1 MASVLVCSS
10 PLVGH
15 VAPMLAVAA
24 GLVEHGHD
32 VRFLTGKR
40 FERQV
45 SRTGAAFIRL
55 PPEAD
60 FDDTSLDAAF
70 PGRVGLKGPKGIRF
84 DIQEIFMR
92 PGKAQ
97 YQAILAASAERRVD
111 AVLAESLFMGAALL
125 LAGPAANRPAV
136 INCGIVPLSLAS
148 RDTAP
153 YGLGIEPMPGLP
165 GRARNWAMQALTE
178 KVVFGPVQKY
188 ANAISRDVTGS
199 PFPTFFMDWPRA
211 ADHIAQFTVAD
222 FEYPRSDLPGTVH
235 FVGPV
240 SQGGKSTTDATG
252 STGRAGET
260 GSAGGT
266 PEAELPAWW
275 AELDAGRPV
284 VHVTQG
290 TVANRD
296 FDDLVRPTIE
306 GLAQDDVLVVVTTG
320 GRPVEALSGPLPEN
334 VRVGSYLPYD
344 ELLPR
349 TDVLVTNGGYG
360 GVQFALRHG
369 VPLVV
374 AGRTEDKTEVCA
386 RVAWSGTGINL
397 RTNRAT
403 PETVAKA
410 VRTVLSNS
418 SYREA
423 SSRIGTAIR
432 ASRGVDELA
441 DLVESVCRDRSLER
455 E

>member
-10 PLVGH
+10 PLIGH
-15 VAPMLAVAA
+15 VTPMLAVAA
-24 GLVEHGHD
+24 GLVERGHD
-32 VRFLTGKR
+32 VRFLTGRR
-40 FERQV
+40 FEEQV
-45 SRTGAAFIRL
+45 SRTGASFIPL

-60 FDDTSLDAAF
+60 FDDSRLDTAF

-84 DIQEIFMR
+84 DIQEVFMR

-97 YQAILAASAERRVD
+97 YQAILAASAERRID

-125 LAGPAANRPAV
+125 LAGPASDRPAV

-153 YGLGIEPMPGLP
+153 YGLGIPPRPGLP
-165 GRARNWAMQALTE
+165 GRVRNRAMRALTE
-178 KVVFGPVQKY
+178 KVIFGPVQKY
-188 ANAISRDVTGS
+188 ANKIAMDATGS
-199 PFPTFFMDWPRA
+199 AFPTFFMDWPRA
-211 ADHIAQFTVAD
+211 ADHIAQFTVAA

-240 SQGGKSTTDATG
+240 SQDGKSSTTG
-252 STGRAGET
+252 P

-266 PEAELPAWW
+266 PEAALPAWW
-275 AELDAGRPV
+275 SELDAGRPV

-296 FDDLVRPTIE
+296 FDDLVRPTID

-320 GRPVEALSGPLPEN
+320 GRPVEALSGPLPDN
-334 VRVGSYLPYD
+334 VRVASYLPYD

-360 GVQFALRHG
+360 GVQFALRHS

-374 AGRTEDKTEVCA
+374 AGQTEDKAEVCA

-403 PETVAKA
+403 PEAVAKA
-410 VRTVLSNS
+410 VRTVLSDA

-423 SSRIGTAIR
+423 SSRIGEAIR
-432 ASRGVDELA
+432 ASRGVEELA
-441 DLVESVCRDRSLER
+441 DLVESVCSARSLER

>member
-15 VAPMLAVAA
+15 VTPMLAVAA
-24 GLVEHGHD
+24 GLVGHGHD
-32 VRFLTGKR
+32 VRFLTGRR
-40 FERQV
+40 FEEQV
-45 SRTGAAFIRL
+45 ARTGAAFLPL

-60 FDDTSLDAAF
+60 FDDSSLDAAF

-97 YQAILAASAERRVD
+97 YQAILAASAERPVD

-125 LAGPAANRPAV
+125 LAGPGTGRPAV

-153 YGLGIEPMPGLP
+153 YGLGIPPMPGLH
-165 GRARNWAMQALTE
+165 GRIRNRALQSLTE

-188 ANAISRDVTGS
+188 ADRVSRDVTGS

-211 ADHIAQFTVAD
+211 ADRIAQFTVPE

-240 SQGGKSTTDATG
+240 SQGGKATA
-252 STGRAGET
+252 AGN
-260 GSAGGT
+260 GT
-266 PEAELPAWW
+266 PGTGAAPLPAWW
-275 AELDAGRPV
+275 DELDAGRPV

-296 FDDLVRPTIE
+296 FDDLVRPAIE
-306 GLAQDDVLVVVTTG
+306 GLAQDDVLVVVSTG
-320 GRPVEALSGPLPEN
+320 GRPVETLSGPLPEN
-334 VRVGSYLPYD
+334 VRVASYLPYD
-344 ELLPR
+344 ELLPK

-374 AGRTEDKTEVCA
+374 AGQTEEKPEVCA

-397 RTNRAT
+397 RTNRAK
-403 PETVAKA
+403 PQAVANA
-410 VRTVLSNS
+410 VRAVLSDS

-423 SSRIGTAIR
+423 SSRIGGAIR
-432 ASRGVDELA
+432 ASRGVDGLA
-441 DLVESVCRDRSLER
+441 DLVAEVCDGRPAAR

>member
-15 VAPMLAVAA
+15 VTPMLAVAA
-24 GLVEHGHD
+24 GLVDHGHD
-32 VRFLTGKR
+32 VRFLTGQR
-40 FERQV
+40 FEHQV
-45 SRTGAAFIRL
+45 SRTGATFIPL

-60 FDDTSLDAAF
+60 FDDTSLDTAF
-70 PGRVGLKGPKGIRF
+70 PGRIGLKGPKGIRF

-97 YQAILAASAERRVD
+97 YQAILTASAERRVD

-125 LAGPAANRPAV
+125 LAGPSGNRPAV
-136 INCGIVPLSLAS
+136 INCGIVPLSLVS

-153 YGLGIEPMPGLP
+153 YGLGIEPMQGWP
-165 GRARNWAMQALTE
+165 GRVRNLAMQALTE

-188 ANAISRDVTGS
+188 ANDISRDATGA

-222 FEYPRSDLPGTVH
+222 FEYPRSDLPATVH

-240 SQGGKSTTDATG
+240 SHGGKGTTNGTG
-252 STGRAGET
+252 ASNGTAEAG
-260 GSAGGT
+260 
-266 PEAELPAWW
+266 LPAWW
-275 AELDAGRPV
+275 ADLDGGRPV

-296 FDDLVRPTIE
+296 FDDLVRPTME

-320 GRPVEALSGPLPEN
+320 GRPVDSLAGPLPDN
-334 VRVGSYLPYD
+334 VRVASYLPYD
-344 ELLPR
+344 ELLPK

-374 AGRTEDKTEVCA
+374 AGQTEEKAEVSA

-403 PETVAKA
+403 PDAAAKA
-410 VRTVLSNS
+410 VRTVLSDS

-423 SSRIGTAIR
+423 SNRIGSAIR

-441 DLVESVCRDRSLER
+441 DLVASVCADKSVER

>member
-15 VAPMLAVAA
+15 VTPMLAVAA
-24 GLVEHGHD
+24 GLVEHGHE

-45 SRTGAAFIRL
+45 SGTGALFIPL

-97 YQAILAASAERRVD
+97 YQAILAASADRRVD

-125 LAGPAANRPAV
+125 LAGPAGNRPAV

-165 GRARNWAMQALTE
+165 GRVRNWAMRALTE

-188 ANAISRDVTGS
+188 ADAISRDVTGS
-199 PFPTFFMDWPRA
+199 PFPSFFMEWPRA
-211 ADHIAQFTVAD
+211 ADHIAQFTVTD

-240 SQGGKSTTDATG
+240 SQGGKSTADATG
-252 STGRAGET
+252 RTGST
-260 GSAGGT
+260 GSAGGS
-266 PEAELPAWW
+266 PDSELPAWW
-275 AELDAGRPV
+275 ADLDAGRPV

-296 FDDLVRPTIE
+296 FDDLVRPAVE

-320 GRPVEALSGPLPEN
+320 GRPVDALTGPLPEN
-334 VRVGSYLPYD
+334 VRVASYLPYD
-344 ELLPR
+344 ELLPK

-374 AGRTEDKTEVCA
+374 AGQTEEKAEVSA

-403 PETVAKA
+403 PEAVAKA
-410 VRTVLSNS
+410 VRTILSNS

-441 DLVESVCRDRSLER
+441 DLVASVCSDRSLER

>member
-15 VAPMLAVAA
+15 VTPMLAVAA

-45 SRTGAAFIRL
+45 SRTGASFISL

-125 LAGPAANRPAV
+125 LAGPAVSRPAV

-153 YGLGIEPMPGLP
+153 YGLGIQPMPGLP
-165 GRARNWAMQALTE
+165 GRVRNWAMQALTE
-178 KVVFGPVQKY
+178 KVVFGPVQRY
-188 ANAISRDVTGS
+188 ADAISRNVTGS
-199 PFPTFFMDWPRA
+199 PFPTFFMEWPRA

-240 SQGGKSTTDATG
+240 SQGGKGTADTTGRTG
-252 STGRAGET
+252 ST

-275 AELDAGRPV
+275 ADLDAGRPV

-296 FDDLVRPTIE
+296 FDDLVRPTVE

-320 GRPVEALSGPLPEN
+320 GRPVDALSGPLPGN
-334 VRVGSYLPYD
+334 VRVAAYLPYD
-344 ELLPR
+344 ELLPK

-374 AGRTEDKTEVCA
+374 AGQTEEKAEVSA
-386 RVAWSGTGINL
+386 RVAWSGAGINL

-403 PETVAKA
+403 PEAVAKA

-423 SSRIGTAIR
+423 SSRIGTTIR

-441 DLVESVCRDRSLER
+441 DLVASVCSDRSLER

>member
-1 MASVLVCSS
+1 
-10 PLVGH
+10 
-15 VAPMLAVAA
+15 
-24 GLVEHGHD
+24 
-32 VRFLTGKR
+32 
-40 FERQV
+40 
-45 SRTGAAFIRL
+45 
-55 PPEAD
+55 
-60 FDDTSLDAAF
+60 
-70 PGRVGLKGPKGIRF
+70 
-84 DIQEIFMR
+84 MR

-97 YQAILAASAERRVD
+97 YQAILAASAERRID

-125 LAGPAANRPAV
+125 LAGPANDRPAV

-153 YGLGIEPMPGLP
+153 YGLGIPPMPGLP
-165 GRARNWAMQALTE
+165 GRVRNRAMQALTE
-178 KVVFGPVQKY
+178 KVIFGPVQKY
-188 ANAISRDVTGS
+188 ANDDRPMDATGS

-211 ADHIAQFTVAD
+211 ADHIAQFTVAA

-240 SQGGKSTTDATG
+240 SQGGKSSTTGA
-252 STGRAGET
+252 

-266 PEAELPAWW
+266 PEAALPAWW

-296 FDDLVRPTIE
+296 FDDLVRPTID

-320 GRPVEALSGPLPEN
+320 GRPVEALSGPLPDN
-334 VRVGSYLPYD
+334 VRVASYLPYD

-374 AGRTEDKTEVCA
+374 AGR
-386 RVAWSGTGINL
+386 
-397 RTNRAT
+397 NR
-403 PETVAKA
+403 
-410 VRTVLSNS
+410 
-418 SYREA
+418 
-423 SSRIGTAIR
+423 G
-432 ASRGVDELA
+432 
-441 DLVESVCRDRSLER
+441 
-455 E
+455 

>member
-1 MASVLVCSS
+1 M
-10 PLVGH
+10 
-15 VAPMLAVAA
+15 
-24 GLVEHGHD
+24 
-32 VRFLTGKR
+32 
-40 FERQV
+40 
-45 SRTGAAFIRL
+45 
-55 PPEAD
+55 
-60 FDDTSLDAAF
+60 DA
-70 PGRVGLKGPKGIRF
+70 
-84 DIQEIFMR
+84 
-92 PGKAQ
+92 
-97 YQAILAASAERRVD
+97 
-111 AVLAESLFMGAALL
+111 
-125 LAGPAANRPAV
+125 
-136 INCGIVPLSLAS
+136 
-148 RDTAP
+148 
-153 YGLGIEPMPGLP
+153 
-165 GRARNWAMQALTE
+165 
-178 KVVFGPVQKY
+178 
-188 ANAISRDVTGS
+188 TGS

-211 ADHIAQFTVAD
+211 ADHIAQFTVAA

-240 SQGGKSTTDATG
+240 SQGGKSSTTGA
-252 STGRAGET
+252 

-266 PEAELPAWW
+266 PEAALPAWW

-296 FDDLVRPTIE
+296 FDDLVRPTID

-320 GRPVEALSGPLPEN
+320 GRPVEALSGPLPDN
-334 VRVGSYLPYD
+334 VRVASYLPYD

-360 GVQFALRHG
+360 GVQFALRHS

-374 AGRTEDKTEVCA
+374 AGQTEDKTEVCA

-403 PETVAKA
+403 PEAVAKA
-410 VRTVLSNS
+410 VRTVLSDA

-423 SSRIGTAIR
+423 SSRIGEAIR

-441 DLVESVCRDRSLER
+441 DLVESVCSARSLDR

>member
-1 MASVLVCSS
+1 MASVIVCSS
-10 PLVGH
+10 PLIGH
-15 VAPMLAVAA
+15 VTPMLAVAA
-24 GLVEHGHD
+24 GLVGRGHD
-32 VRFLTGKR
+32 VRFLTGRR
-40 FERQV
+40 FEAQV
-45 SRTGAAFIRL
+45 ARTGATFLPL

-60 FDDTSLDAAF
+60 FDDSRLDEAF
-70 PGRVGLKGPKGIRF
+70 PGRAGLKGPKGIRF

-97 YQAILAASAERRVD
+97 YQALLGACTERPAA

-125 LAGPAANRPAV
+125 LAGPRSGRPVV

-153 YGLGIEPMPGLP
+153 YGLGIAPMPGTA
-165 GRARNWAMQALTE
+165 GRMRNRALQALTE

-188 ANAISRDVTGS
+188 ANQVAYDATGS
-199 PFPTFFMDWPRA
+199 AFPTFFMDWPRA

-222 FEYPRSDLPGTVH
+222 FEYPRSDLPENVH

-240 SQGGKSTTDATG
+240 SQGGRVTAAGAGSPGEASGTG
-252 STGRAGET
+252 QIPGTG
-260 GSAGGT
+260 
-266 PEAELPAWW
+266 LPAWW
-275 AELDAGRPV
+275 DELDAGRPV

-296 FDDLVRPTIE
+296 FDDLVRPAIE
-306 GLAQDDVLVVVTTG
+306 GLAQDDVLVVVSTG
-320 GRPVEALSGPLPEN
+320 GRPVDSLGGALPDN
-334 VRVGSYLPYD
+334 VRIASYLPYD
-344 ELLPR
+344 ELLR
-349 TDVLVTNGGYG
+349 KTAVLVTNGGYG

-374 AGRTEDKTEVCA
+374 AGQTEEKAEVCA

-397 RTNRAT
+397 RTNRAA
-403 PETVAKA
+403 PEAVAKA
-410 VRTVLSNS
+410 VRTVLGNG

-423 SSRIGTAIR
+423 SGRIGRAIL

-441 DLVESVCRDRSLER
+441 DLVESVSNESSLKQE
-455 E
+455 

>member
-15 VAPMLAVAA
+15 VTPMLAVAA

-45 SRTGAAFIRL
+45 SQTGASFIPL

-97 YQAILAASAERRVD
+97 YQAILAACAERRVD

-125 LAGPAANRPAV
+125 LAGPAGNRPAV

-153 YGLGIEPMPGLP
+153 YGLGIEPMLGLP
-165 GRARNWAMQALTE
+165 GRVRNWAMQALTE

-188 ANAISRDVTGS
+188 ANDISRDVTGS

-240 SQGGKSTTDATG
+240 SHGGKSTTGTA
-252 STGRAGET
+252 AGT
-260 GSAGGT
+260 ANAGGT
-266 PEAELPAWW
+266 PEAGLPAWW

-306 GLAQDDVLVVVTTG
+306 GLAHDDVLVVVTTG
-320 GRPVEALSGPLPEN
+320 GRPVDALSCPLPAN
-334 VRVGSYLPYD
+334 VRVASYLPYD
-344 ELLPR
+344 ELLPK

-360 GVQFALRHG
+360 GVQFALRHS

-374 AGRTEDKTEVCA
+374 AGQTEEKAEVSA

-403 PETVAKA
+403 PEAVAKA

-423 SSRIGTAIR
+423 SNRIGTAIR

-441 DLVESVCRDRSLER
+441 DLVESVCSDRSLER

>member
-1 MASVLVCSS
+1 M
-10 PLVGH
+10 
-15 VAPMLAVAA
+15 
-24 GLVEHGHD
+24 ED
-32 VRFLTGKR
+32 
-40 FERQV
+40 
-45 SRTGAAFIRL
+45 TGASFVPL

-60 FDDTSLDAAF
+60 FDDTNLDEAF

-84 DIQEIFMR
+84 DIKEIFMR

-97 YQAILAASAERRVD
+97 YEAVLATLTEHPAD

-125 LAGPAANRPAV
+125 LSQPRPSRPAV
-136 INCGIVPLSLAS
+136 VNCGIVPLSLAS

-153 YGLGIEPMPGLP
+153 YGLGIPPMAGAA
-165 GRARNWAMQALTE
+165 GRLRNRALQALTE

-188 ANAISRDVTGS
+188 ADAVALDTTGR

-211 ADHIAQFTVAD
+211 ADCLVQFTVPE

-240 SQGGKSTTDATG
+240 SQSGTKS
-252 STGRAGET
+252 AGET
-260 GSAGGT
+260 A
-266 PEAELPAWW
+266 AELLPGWW
-275 AELDAGRPV
+275 EDLDAGRPV

-296 FDDLVRPTIE
+296 FDDLIRPTID
-306 GLAQDDVLVVVTTG
+306 GLADDDVLVVVSTG
-320 GRPVEALSGPLPEN
+320 GRPVADLAGPLPDN
-334 VRVGSYLPYD
+334 VRVASYLPYD
-344 ELLPR
+344 QLLAK

-369 VPLVV
+369 VPLVA
-374 AGRTEDKTEVCA
+374 AGETEEKTEVCA
-386 RVAWSGTGINL
+386 RVAWSGAGINL

-403 PETVAKA
+403 PEAVARA
-410 VRTVLSNS
+410 VRTVLANS

-423 SSRIGTAIR
+423 SGRVGGSIR
-432 ASRGVDELA
+432 TSRGVDELA
-441 DLVESVCRDRSLER
+441 ELVESIAVSSPLRDGAK
-455 E
+455 

>member
-15 VAPMLAVAA
+15 VTPMLAVAG

-32 VRFLTGKR
+32 VRFLTGRR
-40 FERQV
+40 FQDQV
-45 SRTGAAFIRL
+45 TRTGAAFVPL

-60 FDDTSLDAAF
+60 FDDTSLDTAF

-97 YQAILAASAERRVD
+97 YEAILAAAAERRID
-111 AVLAESLFMGAALL
+111 AVLTESLFMGAALL
-125 LAGPAANRPAV
+125 LAGPAGNRPAV

-153 YGLGIEPMPGLP
+153 YGLGIAPMRGLL
-165 GRARNWAMQALTE
+165 GRMRNLAMQALTE
-178 KVVFGPVQKY
+178 KVVFGPVQRY
-188 ANAISRDVTGS
+188 ANSISRQATGS

-222 FEYPRSDLPGTVH
+222 FEYPRSDLPRTVH

-240 SQGGKSTTDATG
+240 SQGGKTASKGTG
-252 STGRAGET
+252 GTGRAEG
-260 GSAGGT
+260 A
-266 PEAELPAWW
+266 PEAGLSDWW
-275 AELDAGRPV
+275 DDLDAGRPV

-306 GLAQDDVLVVVTTG
+306 GLAQDDVLVVVSTG
-320 GRPVEALSGPLPEN
+320 GQPVDALSGPLPGN
-334 VRVGSYLPYD
+334 VRVASYLPYD
-344 ELLPR
+344 ELLPK

-374 AGRTEDKTEVCA
+374 AGQTEDKTEVCA

-397 RTNRAT
+397 RTNRAA
-403 PETVAKA
+403 PDAVAKA
-410 VRTVLSNS
+410 VRAVLSDG

-423 SSRIGTAIR
+423 SRRIGSAIR

-441 DLVESVCRDRSLER
+441 ELVDMVCSGRSV
-455 E
+455 

>member
-15 VAPMLAVAA
+15 VTPMLAVAA
-24 GLVEHGHD
+24 GLVHRGHT
-32 VRFLTGKR
+32 VRFLTGQR
-40 FERQV
+40 YADRV
-45 SRTGAAFIRL
+45 TATGAKFLPL

-60 FDDTSLDAAF
+60 FDDSAMDEAF
-70 PGRVGLKGPKGIRF
+70 PGRVGLKGPKGIRY
-84 DIQEIFMR
+84 DLTHIFMR

-97 YQAILAASAERRVD
+97 YDAVQAAIADVPTD

-125 LAGPAANRPAV
+125 LNLPRADRPAV
-136 INCGIVPLSLAS
+136 VNCGIVPLSLTS

-153 YGLGIEPMPGLP
+153 YGLGIQPKPGAVGLV
-165 GRARNWAMQALTE
+165 RNRVMAALTE

-188 ANAISRDVTGS
+188 ADSVAVEATGKA
-199 PFPTFFMDWPRA
+199 FPGLFTDWPRR
-211 ADHIAQFTVAD
+211 ADSIAQFTVPE
-222 FEYPRSDLPGTVH
+222 FKYPRSDLPDTVH

-240 SQGGKSTTDATG
+240 SQGGGKDA
-252 STGRAGET
+252 SEVVL
-260 GSAGGT
+260 
-266 PEAELPAWW
+266 PEWW
-275 AELDAGRPV
+275 HELDAVRPV

-296 FDDLVRPTIE
+296 FNDLVRPTID
-306 GLAQDDVLVVVTTG
+306 GLANDDVLVVVSTG
-320 GRPVEALSGPLPEN
+320 GRPESTLTGPLPAN
-334 VRVGSYLPYD
+334 VRVCSYLPYD
-344 ELLPR
+344 ELLPK

-374 AGRTEDKTEVCA
+374 AGQTEEKVEVCA

-397 RTNRAT
+397 RTNRAKSDD
-403 PETVAKA
+403 VAKA
-410 VRTVLSNS
+410 VRAVLADN

-423 SSRIGTAIR
+423 AGRIGEAIR
-432 ASRGVDELA
+432 ASRGVDALA
-441 DLVESVCRDRSLER
+441 DLVEAMAEPTVP
-455 E
+455 

>member
-15 VAPMLAVAA
+15 VTPMLAVAC
-24 GLVEHGHD
+24 GLVGHGHD
-32 VRFLTGKR
+32 VRVLTGRR
-40 FERQV
+40 FADQV
-45 SRTGAAFIRL
+45 ARTGATFIPL

-60 FDDTSLDAAF
+60 FDNSSLDVAF

-92 PGKAQ
+92 PGEAQ
-97 YQAILAASAERRVD
+97 YQAIRAASAERPVD

-125 LAGPAANRPAV
+125 LSGPVSDRPAV

-153 YGLGIEPMPGLP
+153 YGLGIAPLRGLP
-165 GRARNWAMQALTE
+165 GLVRNRALQSLTE
-178 KVVFGPVQKY
+178 KVLFGPVQKY
-188 ANAISRDVTGS
+188 ADQVSLDVTGS
-199 PFPTFFMDWPRA
+199 PFPTFFMDWPRT
-211 ADHIAQFTVAD
+211 ADHIAQFTVPE
-222 FEYPRSDLPGTVH
+222 FEYPRSDLPATVH

-240 SQGGKSTTDATG
+240 SQGGKST
-252 STGRAGET
+252 S
-260 GSAGGT
+260 GGT
-266 PEAELPAWW
+266 GTPGTGADTLPPWW
-275 AELDAGRPV
+275 DELDAGRPV

-306 GLAQDDVLVVVTTG
+306 GLAQNDVLVVVSTG
-320 GRPVEALSGPLPEN
+320 GRPVDSLSGPLPDN
-334 VRVGSYLPYD
+334 VRVSSYLPYD
-344 ELLPR
+344 ELLPK

-374 AGRTEDKTEVCA
+374 SGQTEEKPEVCA

-397 RTNRAT
+397 RTNRAK
-403 PETVAKA
+403 PQAVAQA
-410 VRTVLSNS
+410 VRAVLADS

-423 SSRIGTAIR
+423 SSRIGGAIR
-432 ASRGVDELA
+432 ASRGVDGLA
-441 DLVESVCRDRSLER
+441 DLVADVCSGRRAER
-455 E
+455 G

>member
-15 VAPMLAVAA
+15 VTPMLAVAA
-24 GLVEHGHD
+24 GLVAHGHD
-32 VRFLTGKR
+32 VRFLTGQR
-40 FERQV
+40 FEHQV
-45 SRTGAAFIRL
+45 SQTGASFVPL
-55 PPEAD
+55 PPDAD
-60 FDDTSLDAAF
+60 FDDSSLDAAF

-84 DIQEIFMR
+84 DIREIFMR

-97 YQAILAASAERRVD
+97 YQAILAASEERRID

-125 LAGPAANRPAV
+125 LAGPAGNRPAV

-153 YGLGIEPMPGLP
+153 YGLGIAPMPGLP
-165 GRARNWAMQALTE
+165 GRIRNMALQSLTE

-188 ANAISRDVTGS
+188 ANEIALDATGS
-199 PFPTFFMDWPRA
+199 PFPVFFMDWPRT

-240 SQGGKSTTDATG
+240 SQGGKGTTDRPGA
-252 STGRAGET
+252 
-260 GSAGGT
+260 AGGT
-266 PEAELPAWW
+266 RGDGLPEWW
-275 AELDAGRPV
+275 PDLDAGRPV

-296 FDDLVRPTIE
+296 FDDLVRPTME

-320 GRPVEALSGPLPEN
+320 GRPVDALAGPLPDN
-334 VRVGSYLPYD
+334 VRVASYLPYD

-374 AGRTEDKTEVCA
+374 AGQTEEKTEVSA

-397 RTNRAT
+397 RTNRAA
-403 PETVAKA
+403 PDAVAKA
-410 VRTVLSNS
+410 VRAVLANS

-423 SSRIGTAIR
+423 SIRIGNSIR

-441 DLVESVCRDRSLER
+441 ELVESVCSDSPSERS
-455 E
+455 

>member
-15 VAPMLAVAA
+15 VTPMLAVAA

-45 SRTGAAFIRL
+45 SRTGASFIPL

-97 YQAILAASAERRVD
+97 HQAILAASAERRVD

-125 LAGPAANRPAV
+125 LSGPAVNRPAV

-165 GRARNWAMQALTE
+165 GRVRNRAMQALTE

-188 ANAISRDVTGS
+188 ANEISRDVTGS

-240 SQGGKSTTDATG
+240 SQGGKSTPDATG
-252 STGRAGET
+252 STAT
-260 GSAGGT
+260 LGGT
-266 PEAELPAWW
+266 PGAGLPAWW
-275 AELDAGRPV
+275 SELDAGRPV

-290 TVANRD
+290 TVANGD
-296 FDDLVRPTIE
+296 FDDLVRPTLE
-306 GLAQDDVLVVVTTG
+306 GLAHDDVLVVVTTG
-320 GRPVEALSGPLPEN
+320 GRPVDALSGPLPDN
-334 VRVGSYLPYD
+334 VRVASYLPYD
-344 ELLPR
+344 ELLPK

-374 AGRTEDKTEVCA
+374 AGQTEEKAEVSA

-403 PETVAKA
+403 PEAVAKA

-423 SSRIGTAIR
+423 SGRIGTAIR

-441 DLVESVCRDRSLER
+441 DLVESVCSDRSLER

>member
-10 PLVGH
+10 PLIGH
-15 VAPMLAVAA
+15 VTPMLSVAA
-24 GLVEHGHD
+24 GLVERGHD
-32 VRFLTGKR
+32 VRFLTGQR
-40 FERQV
+40 YRDRVEH
-45 SRTGAAFIRL
+45 TGASFVPL

-60 FDDTSLDAAF
+60 FDDTNLAGAF

-97 YQAILAASAERRVD
+97 YEAVLATLAERPAD

-125 LAGPAANRPAV
+125 LSQPRSGRPAV
-136 INCGIVPLSLAS
+136 VNCGIVPLSLAS

-153 YGLGIEPMPGLP
+153 YGLGIRPMSGAA
-165 GRARNWAMQALTE
+165 GRLRNRALQTLTE

-188 ANAISRDVTGS
+188 ADAVARETTGQ

-211 ADHIAQFTVAD
+211 ADCLVQFTVPE

-240 SQGGKSTTDATG
+240 SQSGTKSAGDATADVVPG
-252 STGRAGET
+252 
-260 GSAGGT
+260 
-266 PEAELPAWW
+266 WW
-275 AELDAGRPV
+275 EELDAGRPV

-296 FDDLVRPTIE
+296 FDDLIRPTID
-306 GLAQDDVLVVVTTG
+306 GLADDDVLVVVSTG
-320 GRPVEALSGPLPEN
+320 GRPVADLAGPMPDN
-334 VRVGSYLPYD
+334 VRVASYLPYD
-344 ELLPR
+344 ELLAK

-374 AGRTEDKTEVCA
+374 AGETEDKTEVCA
-386 RVAWSGTGINL
+386 RVAWSGAGINL

-403 PETVAKA
+403 PEAVARA
-410 VRTVLSNS
+410 VRTVLADS

-423 SSRIGTAIR
+423 SGRLGGAIR
-432 ASRGVDELA
+432 TSRGVDELA
-441 DLVESVCRDRSLER
+441 ELVETIAASSPLRDGAE
-455 E
+455 

>member
-10 PLVGH
+10 PLIGH
-15 VAPMLAVAA
+15 VTPMLAVAA
-24 GLVEHGHD
+24 GLVERGHD
-32 VRFLTGKR
+32 VRFLTGQR
-40 FERQV
+40 FEHRV
-45 SRTGAAFIRL
+45 AETGATFVPL
-55 PPEAD
+55 PAEAD
-60 FDDTSLDAAF
+60 FDDTKLDETF

-84 DIQEIFMR
+84 DIKEIFMR

-97 YQAILAASAERRVD
+97 YQAIQAAFAERPVD

-125 LAGPAANRPAV
+125 LVGANPRRPAV

-153 YGLGIEPMPGLP
+153 YGLGIPPMPGVA
-165 GRARNWAMQALTE
+165 GRMRNRALQTLTE

-188 ANAISRDVTGS
+188 ADGVAREVTAS

-211 ADHIAQFTVAD
+211 ADHIAQFGVRD
-222 FEYPRSDLPGTVH
+222 FEYPRSDLPETVH
-235 FVGPV
+235 FVGPL
-240 SQGGKSTTDATG
+240 SQGGA
-252 STGRAGET
+252 AA
-260 GSAGGT
+260 AGGAT
-266 PEAELPAWW
+266 APALPEWW
-275 AELDAGRPV
+275 ADLDAGRPV

-296 FDDLVRPTIE
+296 FDDLVRPAIA
-306 GLAQDDVLVVVTTG
+306 GLADDDVLVVVTTG
-320 GRPVEALSGPLPEN
+320 GRPLDSLSGPLPRN
-334 VRVGSYLPYD
+334 VRVASYLPYD
-344 ELLPR
+344 ELLPK

-374 AGRTEDKTEVCA
+374 AGETEDKTEVSA

-397 RTNRAT
+397 RTNRAK
-403 PETVAKA
+403 PEAVAKA
-410 VRTVLSNS
+410 VRAVLSDP

-423 SSRIGTAIR
+423 STRIGVAIR
-432 ASRGVDELA
+432 DSRGVDELA
-441 DLVESVCRDRSLER
+441 DLLESLSASRAPRAEAD
-455 E
+455 

>member
-1 MASVLVCSS
+1 MAAVLVCSS
-10 PLVGH
+10 PLIGH
-15 VAPMLAVAA
+15 VTPMLAVAA
-24 GLVEHGHD
+24 GLVERAHD

-40 FERQV
+40 YKDRV
-45 SRTGAAFIRL
+45 ADTGATFVQL
-55 PPEAD
+55 PSEAD
-60 FDDTSLDAAF
+60 FDDSNLDGAF

-84 DIQEIFMR
+84 DIKEIFMR

-97 YQAILAASAERRVD
+97 YEAIQAALSERPAD

-125 LAGPAANRPAV
+125 LAGRKSAYPAV

-153 YGLGIEPMPGLP
+153 YGLGIQPSAGHA
-165 GRARNWAMQALTE
+165 GRLRNRALKTFTE

-188 ANAISRDVTGS
+188 ADEVALEVRGT

-211 ADHIAQFTVAD
+211 ADRIAQFTVAE
-222 FEYPRSDLPGTVH
+222 FEYPRTDLPSTVH

-240 SQGGKSTTDATG
+240 SQSGTQAT
-252 STGRAGET
+252 E
-260 GSAGGT
+260 SAASAAV
-266 PEAELPAWW
+266 PEWW
-275 AELDAGRPV
+275 GDLDAGRPT

-296 FDDLVRPTIE
+296 FGDLVRPTID
-306 GLAQDDVLVVVTTG
+306 GLADDDVLVVVSTG
-320 GRPVEALSGPLPEN
+320 GRPVEDLAGPLPEN
-334 VRVGSYLPYD
+334 VRVASYLPYD
-344 ELLPR
+344 ELLSK

-374 AGRTEDKTEVCA
+374 AGQTEDKPEVCA
-386 RVAWSGTGINL
+386 RVAWSGAGINL
-397 RTNRAT
+397 RTNRAK
-403 PETVAKA
+403 PAAVAKA
-410 VRTVLSNS
+410 VRRVLSNG

-423 SSRIGTAIR
+423 STRIGRAIQ

-441 DLVESVCRDRSLER
+441 DLVESISATNNPLFGRPE
-455 E
+455 

>member
-15 VAPMLAVAA
+15 VTPMLAVAA
-24 GLVEHGHD
+24 GLVAHGHD
-32 VRFLTGKR
+32 VRFLTGQR
-40 FERQV
+40 FEHQV
-45 SRTGAAFIRL
+45 SQTGASFVPL
-55 PPEAD
+55 PPDAD
-60 FDDTSLDAAF
+60 FDDSSLDAAF

-84 DIQEIFMR
+84 DIREIFMR

-97 YQAILAASAERRVD
+97 YQAILAASEERRID

-125 LAGPAANRPAV
+125 LAGPAGNRPAV

-153 YGLGIEPMPGLP
+153 YGLGIAPRPGLP
-165 GRARNWAMQALTE
+165 GRIRNMALQSLTE

-188 ANAISRDVTGS
+188 ANEIALDATGS
-199 PFPTFFMDWPRA
+199 PFPVFFMDWPRT

-240 SQGGKSTTDATG
+240 SQGGKGTTDRPGA
-252 STGRAGET
+252 
-260 GSAGGT
+260 AGGT
-266 PEAELPAWW
+266 RGAGLPEWW
-275 AELDAGRPV
+275 ADLDAGRPV

-296 FDDLVRPTIE
+296 FDDLVRPTME

-320 GRPVEALSGPLPEN
+320 GRPVDALAGPLPDN
-334 VRVGSYLPYD
+334 VRVASYLPYD

-374 AGRTEDKTEVCA
+374 AGQTEEKTEVSA

-397 RTNRAT
+397 RTNRAA
-403 PETVAKA
+403 PDAVAKA
-410 VRTVLSNS
+410 VRAVLANS

-423 SSRIGTAIR
+423 SIRIGNSIR

-441 DLVESVCRDRSLER
+441 ELVESVCSDSPSERS
-455 E
+455 